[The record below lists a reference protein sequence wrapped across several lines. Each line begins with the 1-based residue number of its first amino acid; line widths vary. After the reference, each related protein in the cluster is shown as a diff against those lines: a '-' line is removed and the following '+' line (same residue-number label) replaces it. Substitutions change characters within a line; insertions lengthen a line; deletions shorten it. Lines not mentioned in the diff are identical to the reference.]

1 MRKIILALLA
11 AGGIGL
17 FTLPYASAA
26 PANGAAINNAVQ
38 PSPVEQVRLYCRSNI
53 TGEFLYWGP
62 CVQDRLRFA
71 PVYRGWWGP
80 RHHHHHW

>member
-1 MRKIILALLA
+1 MRKIVVALLA

-17 FTLPYASAA
+17 FMLPPASAA
-26 PANGAAINNAVQ
+26 PANGAAIGNAVA

-62 CVQDRLRFA
+62 CVQDRWMYG
-71 PVYRGWWGP
+71 PGYRRWDRWGP
-80 RHHHHHW
+80 PRHRW

>member
-17 FTLPYASAA
+17 FMLPHASAA
-26 PANGAAINNAVQ
+26 PANGAAINNAVA

-53 TGEFLYWGP
+53 TGEFLHWGP
-62 CVQDRLRFA
+62 CAHDRWRFA
-71 PVYRGWWGP
+71 PYYRYRW
-80 RHHHHHW
+80 HHHHHW